1 MLIQTEKES
10 FMDLATMK
18 SMEEKLPAADLVRV
32 HRSYIVRID
41 KINAIEDMMVIIN
54 RKAIPISSS
63 YWESVKKSSSFLKQE
78 PQII

>member
-10 FMDLATMK
+10 FMHLATMK
-18 SMEEKLPAADLVRV
+18 SMEEKLPVADFVRV

-63 YWESVKKSSSFLKQE
+63 YWESVKKRLQLS
-78 PQII
+78 